1 MSEPL
6 YEIAY
11 ISQAVGRGHDMVADI
26 LNISRRNNAARNITG
41 SLFFD
46 GTNFTQFLEG
56 SLQEI
61 DALFE
66 TIKKDPRHTQVILL
80 HKMQIQDRRFG
91 SWSMQYGHE
100 AA

>member
-1 MSEPL
+1 MSDKL

-11 ISQAVGRGHDMVADI
+11 ISQAVGNGHAMVDDI
-26 LNISRRNNAARNITG
+26 LNISRRNNARRNITG

-46 GTNFTQFLEG
+46 GANFTQFLEG
-56 SLQEI
+56 TLQDIEV
-61 DALFE
+61 LFE

-80 HKMQIQDRRFG
+80 HKMPIDERRFG